1 MPLPEIAIVGR
12 PNVGKSSLFN
22 RLVGRRVSI
31 VDPTPGT
38 TRDRVTQLIE
48 LLPPTDLP
56 YERARDG
63 APKLA
68 ELVDTGGYG
77 VYTAEGGR
85 FDDAGEDLQ
94 RLTPEIER
102 QIKAGVERATLI
114 LFVVDA
120 QTGVTGLD
128 ERIARLIR
136 ETGRADRVLL
146 VANKV
151 DDDSWIPAA
160 QDACRLGFGEPAMT
174 SASSA
179 FGKRVFL
186 EQIWERVP
194 EWTEPVAKPEMKIA
208 IVGRRNAGKSTLV
221 NALAG
226 EPRVIASEIAGTTRD
241 SIDVRFEVD
250 GHSFVAID
258 TAGVRKRKSWVDDIE
273 YYSHQRAKESITRAD
288 VAVLLLDAREP
299 VSQVEKRLALELCE
313 QHKPT
318 VIAINKWD
326 LVASKLKT
334 SDYIDYITQEL
345 FSLDFAPMVFLSAAS
360 GDGVGGLVK
369 ISRNLFAQANHRE
382 TTGRL
387 NAAMQEILTA
397 RGPSSRLGSRAKIYY
412 VSQIAT
418 MPPTIAVVV
427 NKPELF
433 EGAYER
439 YLVNQ
444 LREQMP
450 FSEVPIKLVFS
461 ARKRMSPEELASR
474 SKGARAAKSGGR
486 SRTNAGESVGESVG
500 EDAGYGD

>member
-1 MPLPEIAIVGR
+1 MSLPQIAIVGR

-22 RLVGRRVSI
+22 RIVGRRVSI

-38 TRDRVTQLIE
+38 TRDRVSQLVEI
-48 LLPPTDLP
+48 LPPTDLP
-56 YERARDG
+56 YDRSRDA

-77 VYTAEGGR
+77 VYMAEGGR
-85 FDDAGEDLQ
+85 FDDAGEDLA
-94 RLTPEIER
+94 RLTPEIEA
-102 QIKAGVERATLI
+102 QIRAGVERASLI

-136 ETGRADRVLL
+136 EAGRADRVLL

-151 DDDSWIPAA
+151 DDDSWIAAA
-160 QDACRLGFGEPAMT
+160 QDASRLGFGEPAMT

-179 FGKRVFL
+179 FGKRAFL
-186 EQIWERVP
+186 EAIWNRLP
-194 EWTEPVAKPEMKIA
+194 EWVEPVAPPEMKIA
-208 IVGRRNAGKSTLV
+208 IVGRRNAGKSTLI

-226 EPRVIASEIAGTTRD
+226 EPRVIVSEIAGTTRD
-241 SIDVRFEVD
+241 SIDVRFEMD
-250 GHSFVAID
+250 GHAFVAID

-273 YYSHQRAKESITRAD
+273 YYSHQRAKAAIERAD
-288 VAVLLLDAREP
+288 VCVLLLDAREP
-299 VSQVEKRLALELCE
+299 VTQVEKRLALELIN

-318 VIAINKWD
+318 VIAVNKWD
-326 LVASKLKT
+326 LVETKLKT
-334 SDYIDYITQEL
+334 SDYIDYLTQEL
-345 FSLDFAPMVFLSAAS
+345 FALEFAPLVFLSAAK
-360 GDGVGGLVK
+360 GEGIAPLVK
-369 ISRNLFAQANHRE
+369 VCGNLFAQAHHRE

-387 NAAMQEILTA
+387 NAVIKGILGE
-397 RGPSSRLGSRAKIYY
+397 RGPSSKLGSKAKIYY

-418 MPPTIAVVV
+418 NPPTIAIVV

-439 YLVNQ
+439 YLMNQ
-444 LREQMP
+444 LHDQLP

-461 ARKRMSPEELASR
+461 ARKRLSPEELASR
-474 SKGARAAKSGGR
+474 KRAGREGAEGEGVE
-486 SRTNAGESVGESVG
+486 AGDS
-500 EDAGYGD
+500 YGD